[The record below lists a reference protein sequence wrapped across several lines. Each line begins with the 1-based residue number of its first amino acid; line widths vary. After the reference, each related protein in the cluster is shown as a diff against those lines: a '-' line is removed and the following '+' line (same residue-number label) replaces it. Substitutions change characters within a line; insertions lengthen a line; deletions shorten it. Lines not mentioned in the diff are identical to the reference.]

1 VDIHVIGGVKNMT
14 RAYLNFRPTEG
25 LLEEIDSISLKTG
38 LSLADVTRQ
47 LCLKGLDE
55 YQQGSFELEGPETK
69 RNNNGALDKRYLRNT
84 GIQIREKK
92 KGGTPSKVGAND
104 TFAALNTSSTGVF
117 GCD

>member
-1 VDIHVIGGVKNMT
+1 MT
-14 RAYLNFRPTEG
+14 RAYLNFRPTKG
-25 LLEEIDSISLKTG
+25 LIEAIDSISLETG

-55 YQQGSFELEGPETK
+55 YQQGSFEFEGPGVK
-69 RNNNGALDKRYLRNT
+69 RNKDGSLDKRYLRNT

-92 KGGTPSKVGAND
+92 KGGTYSKVGAND